1 MAAKKSRGLGRGL
14 DALFGDMEVD
24 ILSND
29 RQDASRTEE
38 PAASAKEPPAGYG
51 AGEKGGS
58 AGSGAGAAAGSS
70 AGGTAKQEAAAG
82 GILYVDIN
90 DIKPNTNQPRKA
102 FDEEKLE
109 ELADSIREHGLIQP
123 VVLRS
128 VGAGYEIVAG
138 ERRWRAARKAGVREI
153 PCIVRE
159 LSDEENMLLAII
171 ENMQREDLN
180 PIEEAEGISQ
190 MIDTYGLTQDQVSKS
205 VGKSRPYIT
214 NCLRLLKLPDDIQN
228 FVAEGQLSAGHT
240 RAIVSAGSREK
251 QIALAQRAVKE
262 GLSVRQIEKLA
273 KESKNGR
280 TRVKS
285 REKNA
290 DVKRVENDLKE
301 ALGTKVTLK
310 QKGKKGKI
318 EIEYYSKDDLE
329 RLIELLKT
337 LH

>member
-1 MAAKKSRGLGRGL
+1 MAAKKSRGLGKGL

-24 ILSND
+24 ILKND
-29 RQDASRTEE
+29 KQDALDEKKAAVSVNEASTAAPAEKSVKEE
-38 PAASAKEPPAGYG
+38 NNTGD
-51 AGEKGGS
+51 
-58 AGSGAGAAAGSS
+58 
-70 AGGTAKQEAAAG
+70 
-82 GILYVDIN
+82 ILYVDIN
-90 DIKPNTNQPRKA
+90 DIKPNTNQPRKT

-109 ELADSIREHGLIQP
+109 DLAASIKEHGLIQP
-123 VVLRS
+123 IVLRS
-128 VGAGYEIVAG
+128 VEAGYEIVAG
-138 ERRWRAARKAGVREI
+138 ERRWRAARKVGVKKI

-159 LSDEENMLLAII
+159 LSDEENMLLSII

-180 PIEEAEGISQ
+180 PIEEAEGLNQ

-214 NCLRLLKLPDDIQN
+214 NCLRLLKLPEAIRE
-228 FVAEGQLSAGHT
+228 FVADGLLSAGHA
-240 RAIVSAGSREK
+240 RAIVSAGTKEK
-251 QIALAQRAVKE
+251 QIALAEKAVKE

-273 KESKNGR
+273 KESKTGK
-280 TRVKS
+280 TKAKQ
-285 REKNA
+285 REKSA

-301 ALGTKVTLK
+301 VLGTRVTLN